1 MPTITPFTQAQ
12 IDKIIVDEGIVYI
25 NWGVTA
31 KEAKLGPVRGG
42 SEFTAT
48 ATYRDIDF
56 DGKRG
61 KSLGFKVIDEI
72 NAMLKISLLSHDQQ
86 QLAAL
91 LPFVDVGSTPF
102 DITSAE
108 PTLVPSTKYLTN
120 VVMFCRT
127 LDGKYKKITLFNAL
141 NEAPLIISAK
151 PKGENELQLEFH
163 GHWDAVTTTNEL
175 FKIEEIATLPTT
187 GIV

>member
-1 MPTITPFTQAQ
+1 MPLPTALTQTQ
-12 IDKIIVDEGIVYI
+12 IDKVIVDEGIVYI
-25 NWGVTA
+25 NWGVTS

-48 ATYRDIDF
+48 ATYRDIEF

-61 KSLGFKVIDEI
+61 KTLGFKVIDEL
-72 NAMLKISLLSHDQQ
+72 NAMLKLNLLSHDQQ
-86 QLAAL
+86 QLAVL

-108 PTLVPSTKYLTN
+108 QALVPATKYLTN

-127 LDGKYKKITLFNAL
+127 LDGKYKKVTLFNAL
-141 NEAPLIISAK
+141 NEAPLVISAK
-151 PKGENELQLEFH
+151 PKAENELALEFH

-187 GIV
+187 GIA